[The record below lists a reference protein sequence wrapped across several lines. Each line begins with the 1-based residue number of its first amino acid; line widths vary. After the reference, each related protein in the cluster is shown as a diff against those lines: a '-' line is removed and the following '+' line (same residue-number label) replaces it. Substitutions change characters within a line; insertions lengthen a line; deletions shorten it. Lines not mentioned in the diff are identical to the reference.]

1 MVTEENMEKEDDIL
15 LSSFVHILRKKKMTP
30 SASEVQAEGHK
41 DDEAQH
47 METLDNFNE
56 QDIETLNVFN
66 KQGT

>member
-1 MVTEENMEKEDDIL
+1 
-15 LSSFVHILRKKKMTP
+15 MTP